1 MGQSVNLVHIMA
13 LLHPPVPSLE
23 KKKKISQVFVQLWLL
38 RPMAGD
44 SHYWVAGVEA
54 LGSSRT
60 HVLWGQLHMSF
71 LVARAT
77 EGWQCAGA
85 QGGSGFSPEL
95 GEAGCSHSLPSPRIS
110 GSQLPPPTEI

>member
-1 MGQSVNLVHIMA
+1 
-13 LLHPPVPSLE
+13 
-23 KKKKISQVFVQLWLL
+23 
-38 RPMAGD
+38 MAGD

-95 GEAGCSHSLPSPRIS
+95 GEAGCSHSLPSPRVS